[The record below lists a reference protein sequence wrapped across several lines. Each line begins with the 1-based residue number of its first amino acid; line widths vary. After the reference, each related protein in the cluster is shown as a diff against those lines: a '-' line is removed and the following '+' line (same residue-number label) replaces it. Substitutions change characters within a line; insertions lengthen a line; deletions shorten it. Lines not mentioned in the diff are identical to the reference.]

1 VKKESRAIT
10 NIQDQFLEDFEE
22 VGRKR
27 INKTKKYFQGLKE
40 SQIKTKLNE
49 FIARQEVSTKNSLDK
64 INASGRT
71 ILHAILG
78 DAQQKRFEEQLQFLF
93 KWCMTKYPELYR
105 SKYTGDNNE
114 AKTVLHLALRP
125 AAKTESRYFVRF
137 FVNNYPGEAA
147 EILRAE
153 KEDSLLLHHIMP
165 FISDYD
171 NVKFLTLFNSTDI
184 DTDVEEDKHTQNTNT
199 STPNNLKFEASN
211 RVDTGSRGP
220 TSAPAKADSEG
231 NTVLHLAAQ
240 YVPEYNT
247 EETESQ
253 LRMVKKVFL
262 WCPKALRERNNDD
275 HSVYQ
280 HRLHGLCTYV
290 DDKNPNSPGNGGGD
304 TPQSD
309 NIANFLKDEIMHL
322 LDRDQ
327 IIRLLRGGYGAVP
340 GPGE

>member
-27 INKTKKYFQGLKE
+27 INKTKKYFQDLDE
-40 SQIKTKLNE
+40 SQIMTKLDE
-49 FIARQEVSTKNSLDK
+49 FIARQEVSTKNSLGK

-78 DAQQKRFEEQLQFLF
+78 DAQQKRFEEQLRFLF
-93 KWCMTKYPELYR
+93 KWCMDEHPELYR

-147 EILRAE
+147 EILGAE

-165 FISDYD
+165 FISDCD

-184 DTDVEEDKHTQNTNT
+184 DTDVEEDKHTVLNPR
-199 STPNNLKFEASN
+199 SFFEQKTLTVCLVRLQLFAI
-211 RVDTGSRGP
+211 DFG
-220 TSAPAKADSEG
+220 DSEYKHYHFKQPEVRG
-231 NTVLHLAAQ
+231 VQSCRYCQSGPDQCPSQSRQRRKYCFAPCGTICAGIQ
-240 YVPEYNT
+240 Y
-247 EETESQ
+247 
-253 LRMVKKVFL
+253 R
-262 WCPKALRERNNDD
+262 RN
-275 HSVYQ
+275 
-280 HRLHGLCTYV
+280 
-290 DDKNPNSPGNGGGD
+290 
-304 TPQSD
+304 
-309 NIANFLKDEIMHL
+309 
-322 LDRDQ
+322 
-327 IIRLLRGGYGAVP
+327 
-340 GPGE
+340 